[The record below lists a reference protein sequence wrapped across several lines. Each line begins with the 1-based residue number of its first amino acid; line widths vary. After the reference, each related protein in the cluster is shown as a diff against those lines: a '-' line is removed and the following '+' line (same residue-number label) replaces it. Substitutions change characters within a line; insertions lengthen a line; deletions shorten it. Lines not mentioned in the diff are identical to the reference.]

1 MLKSLKTFDLKDKRV
16 LIRVDFNVPIQNDR
30 VRDDFRIKA
39 ALPTIKY
46 CLNAGANIVLMSHL
60 GRPKGKINPEL
71 SLIPVGESLADQL
84 EMPIKFSDDCV
95 SEDAHNVSL
104 GLRGGEVHLLENLR
118 FHPEETKNDPMIALI
133 SKYKSYIAKTKMQ
146 DEVYKW
152 EFVKKYKNKI
162 INIHPALLPAFP
174 GLNSQKQAL
183 DYGAKYSGCT
193 VHFVDAGMDTGAVII
208 QAIVEIKNKDT
219 EKSLS
224 KKILKEEHRIYPQ
237 AVSLFARKKIKVLGR
252 KTIIS

>member
-1 MLKSLKTFDLKDKRV
+1 MESILKSIKTKK
-16 LIRVDFNVPIQNDR
+16 IP
-30 VRDDFRIKA
+30 
-39 ALPTIKY
+39 
-46 CLNAGANIVLMSHL
+46 
-60 GRPKGKINPEL
+60 INPAVVI
-71 SLIPVGESLADQL
+71 SNKIDAKGLA
-84 EMPIKFSDDCV
+84 
-95 SEDAHNVSL
+95 
-104 GLRGGEVHLLENLR
+104 
-118 FHPEETKNDPMIALI
+118 
-133 SKYKSYIAKTKMQ
+133 IAKKMGVNVEVVESKNFKGTRAEF
-146 DEVYKW
+146 DEKIMNILVKYGVTPRNGLVCLAGFMRIISP